1 MKKSFLTNII
11 ALVFHNVT
19 AVLFIRQKKIVI
31 DPKGESTRPCP
42 QPKITNSRKKSGPD
56 LGGYKRRA
64 QQLHP
69 DNEHQNR

>member
-1 MKKSFLTNII
+1 MNLHLGTINLTFRDND
-11 ALVFHNVT
+11 LY
-19 AVLFIRQKKIVI
+19 LY
-31 DPKGESTRPCP
+31 PKGESTRPCP